1 MQLVSLCKRHLK
13 GLRFVLKLCWERCS
27 YFSQRLEASN
37 KKAID
42 IPFCITSTRPLKST
56 DCFQY
61 NSNPTVFLLYIAALE
76 VSVWTRIANSLF
88 SSMCN
93 CMKKR
98 PYYIVFCYISWNCS
112 FNNVP
117 GKAVR
122 ENLTWTVW
130 SSWLPSS
137 LINQPNTTACFKRT
151 YLEKYV
157 ALLAFGRNLCQ
168 VSQLSCSCTFSS
180 AAGQARR
187 IPLNALRFKN
197 LFLFSSCCV
206 NG

>member
-1 MQLVSLCKRHLK
+1 MSLCKRHPK
-13 GLRFVLKLCWERCS
+13 GLRFVLRLCWERCS

-56 DCFQY
+56 DCFQD
-61 NSNPTVFLLYIAALE
+61 NSNPTVSLLRIAALE
-76 VSVWTRIANSLF
+76 VSVWARTANSLF

-93 CMKKR
+93 CMKNR
-98 PYYIVFCYISWNCS
+98 PYYIVFFYISWNCS
-112 FNNVP
+112 FNNVL

-122 ENLTWTVW
+122 ENLTSIVW

-137 LINQPNTTACFKRT
+137 LINQPNTTVCFKRT

-157 ALLAFGRNLCQ
+157 AFLAFGRNLCQ
-168 VSQLSCSCTFSS
+168 VFQLSFSCTFSS

-187 IPLNALRFKN
+187 ILLNASRFKN